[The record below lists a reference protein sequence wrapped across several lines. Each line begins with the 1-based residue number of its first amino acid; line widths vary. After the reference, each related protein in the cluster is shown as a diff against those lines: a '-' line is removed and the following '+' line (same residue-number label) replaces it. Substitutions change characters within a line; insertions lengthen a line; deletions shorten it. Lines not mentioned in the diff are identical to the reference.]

1 MAAVNA
7 FNQALTRIGF
17 NVDTTE
23 AIIDEGFDT
32 LETLATVDEKDIDAM
47 IKNVR
52 DTRRELGADAEGA
65 VTFPF
70 LAIKRLKAMRFW
82 ATELVRTGRPL
93 NAGLFHGAE
102 ITTAVNR
109 YSTDAMRSEI
119 EKDEDPDKPGELSDL
134 TKWEVFWERW
144 CTYASRLRGA
154 AKCPLTYIFR
164 DRAIPDP
171 ADFVG
176 DYDSHDDFLV
186 AVTVLGGAWYDLDNR
201 RIYDEFKI
209 LVLKGPGWT
218 FIKAFDKYKDG
229 RNAILTLKRQCEGTS
244 AVQTRKAS
252 AYAKI
257 ASAKYS
263 GQKRNFTFDQ
273 YVEIHQAAYN
283 TLADLDEAVPE
294 TKKVTDFLA
303 GIGDP
308 RLANAKD
315 LILGDPTKLQN
326 FEACQQYLKTLVYNK
341 ATQDKHERNVSG
353 LTNTNGTKRKGKRGG
368 PAKGDI
374 STRSYSKEEWAKLTD
389 EQRNKIRTLRAAKKT
404 KLLANIGD
412 GRQPGSNVSSITQS
426 TGDATQPTNNNN
438 TNNNTGQLDAATQV
452 TNGSA
457 NRQGVGRG

>member
-52 DTRRELGADAEGA
+52 ETHRELGGDAEGN

-82 ATELVRTGRPL
+82 ATELVRTGRQL
-93 NAGLFHGAE
+93 NAGLFHGGE
-102 ITTAVNR
+102 ITLAINR

-134 TKWEVFWERW
+134 AKWEVFLEHW
-144 CTYASRLRGA
+144 CTYISRLRGA

-164 DRAIPDP
+164 DKAVPDP
-171 ADFVG
+171 DDFVA
-176 DYDSHDDFLV
+176 YYESHDDYLV

-201 RIYDEFKI
+201 RVYDEFKI

-218 FIKAFDKYKDG
+218 FIKSFDKHKDG
-229 RNAILTLKRQCEGTS
+229 RNAILTLKLQCEGTS
-244 AVQTRKAS
+244 AIQTRKAS

-257 ASAKYS
+257 AVAKYN

-273 YVEIHQAAYN
+273 YVQIHQSAYN

-308 RLANAKD
+308 KLSNAKD
-315 LILGDPTKLQN
+315 LILGDPDKLQN

-341 ATQDKHERNVSG
+341 ATQDKHERNISG
-353 LTNTNGTKRKGKRGG
+353 LTNNHNKLKGKRGKN
-368 PAKGDI
+368 PKGDI
-374 STRSYSKEEWAKLTD
+374 STRSYSKEEWAKLSV
-389 EQRNKIRTLRAAKKT
+389 EQRSQIRVLRAAKKAKIPT
-404 KLLANIGD
+404 GVND
-412 GRQPGSNVSSITQS
+412 GIQPGSNVSSITQGS
-426 TGDATQPTNNNN
+426 GDGVQPNATPITNNA
-438 TNNNTGQLDAATQV
+438 QADAATQV

-457 NRQGVGRG
+457 ARPGAGRG

>member
-7 FNQALTRIGF
+7 FNQALTCIGF

-23 AIIDEGFDT
+23 AIIDEGFNT

-47 IKNVR
+47 IKNIR
-52 DTRRELGADAEGA
+52 DTRREQGDDAEGA

-82 ATELVRTGRPL
+82 ATEIVRTGRQL

-109 YSTDAMRSEI
+109 YSTEAIRVEI
-119 EKDEDPDKPGELSDL
+119 DKDEDPDKPGELSDL

-144 CTYASRLRGA
+144 CTYSSRLRGA

-164 DRAIPDP
+164 DKAIPDP
-171 ADFVG
+171 DDFIT
-176 DYDSHDDFLV
+176 DYETHDDYLV

-201 RIYDEFKI
+201 RIYDEFKG

-218 FIKAFDKYKDG
+218 FIKAFDRYKDG
-229 RNAILTLKRQCEGTS
+229 RNAVLTLKRQCEGTS

-283 TLADLDEAVPE
+283 TLADLEEAVPE
-294 TKKVTDFLA
+294 TKKVKDFLA

-315 LILGDPTKLQN
+315 LILGDPAKLQN
-326 FEACQQYLKTLVYNK
+326 FELCQQYLKTLVYNK
-341 ATQDKHERNVSG
+341 ATQDTHERNISG
-353 LTNTNGTKRKGKRGG
+353 LTNTNNNNNKRKGKRGG
-368 PAKGDI
+368 NPKGDI
-374 STRSYSKEEWAKLTD
+374 CTRSYSKEEWAKLTD
-389 EQRNKIRTLRAAKKT
+389 EQREKIRTLRAAKKT
-404 KLLANIGD
+404 KLLANLG
-412 GRQPGSNVSSITQS
+412 GGHQTGSNVSSITQG
-426 TGDATQPTNNNN
+426 TGDNAQQHANNNN
-438 TNNNTGQLDAATQV
+438 ATPADAATQV
-452 TNGSA
+452 TKGSV
-457 NRQGVGRG
+457 NRQGAGRG